1 MTDPEEMRATRE
13 VQAEEARR
21 ARQVATAFVAG
32 DDLIA
37 KQLINETEYP
47 KVLAYMLADLAHW
60 VYHSWANQGEDFSQE
75 ENWPDLMMGLQALQ
89 EETARARGDE
99 IE

>member
-1 MTDPEEMRATRE
+1 MTDPQEEMRATRE
-13 VQAEEARR
+13 VQTEEARR
-21 ARQVATAFVAG
+21 ARQVATAFING

-60 VYHSWANQGEDFSQE
+60 LYVSWVNQE
-75 ENWPDLMMGLQALQ
+75 EEEDWPTLMMGLQTLQ
-89 EETARARGDE
+89 EDIARARGE
-99 IE
+99 EPE